1 MNLLLGFFLSAIP
14 LFIMIGIVV
23 FALRKLSHRT
33 QPVDSTE
40 QPVRLFFQYALA
52 FGLFIIF
59 TVGIAGLLSRILD
72 TANIVNADQSSLASN
87 LAFVV
92 VGGPLL
98 AGIIIWLRKSIS
110 QNPSDG
116 HGPVPTLFA
125 TLAAT
130 ISLLVFMTSAIA
142 ALHNLINA
150 DQFAGVSAAKAIVWG
165 SAWLIV
171 LKISNSV
178 IPKNDFRI
186 QYFVGSAITALASL
200 IALIQVLSGVFS
212 ALLLQKRFLGNQP
225 LLLVSPVNPLEIG
238 LGTLAISGA
247 LWFYYWIR
255 NANTIKSDT
264 LWLAYVLIAGVG
276 GTLILAIT
284 SLSVSL
290 YQVLVWFFGE
300 PYNQKIAEH
309 FAGIPLS
316 LAVASAGLIFWW
328 YHKSLLPT
336 NSERNDIQR
345 TYEYLM
351 AAISLIASAIGISIV
366 IVALIEAS
374 TSQAILAGSSAINT
388 LLGAATVIAVAGPI
402 WWHFWNR
409 IQKVAKSSPESE
421 HGSPIRRIYL
431 FLLFGVGGV
440 VAIISL
446 ITIVYQI
453 FNSLLGSG
461 LGANTLNEMR
471 SAIGILASTGIVAAY
486 HWEIYR
492 HEKDVEVFKA
502 PVIAN
507 VLIVGP
513 KNLDLIQTIAQTTG
527 SRVSYLQS
535 ANSDELTWPV
545 ENVVELVNQNK
556 GQDLLIFLE
565 SAGVKV
571 IPIAR

>member
-212 ALLLQKRFLGNQP
+212 ALLLQKMFLVHQP
-225 LLLVSPVNPLEIG
+225 LLLVSPVNPLDIG

-316 LAVASAGLIFWW
+316 LAVASAGLMFWW

-507 VLIVGP
+507 ILIVGP

-527 SRVSYLQS
+527 ARVSYLQS

>member
-98 AGIIIWLRKSIS
+98 AGIMIWLRKSIS

-212 ALLLQKRFLGNQP
+212 ALLLQKMFLVNQP

-264 LWLAYVLIAGVG
+264 LWLGYVLIAGVG
-276 GTLILAIT
+276 GSLILAIT

-507 VLIVGP
+507 ILIVGP

-527 SRVSYLQS
+527 ARVSYLQS

-571 IPIAR
+571 IPIVR

>member
-212 ALLLQKRFLGNQP
+212 ALLLQKMFLVNQP

-264 LWLAYVLIAGVG
+264 LWLGYVLIAGVG
-276 GTLILAIT
+276 GSLILAIT

-507 VLIVGP
+507 ILIVGP

-527 SRVSYLQS
+527 TRVSYLQS

-571 IPIAR
+571 IPIVR

>member
-212 ALLLQKRFLGNQP
+212 ALLLQKMFLVNQP

-316 LAVASAGLIFWW
+316 LAVASAGLMFWW

-471 SAIGILASTGIVAAY
+471 PAIGILASTGIVAAY

-502 PVIAN
+502 PVIAK

-527 SRVSYLQS
+527 ARVSYLQS

-556 GQDLLIFLE
+556 GQDLLILLE
-565 SAGVKV
+565 STGVKV